1 MNKHK
6 TLKIKL
12 VKSSI
17 GYKKKAKL
25 TLQALR
31 LKKINKIVEHK
42 DNPSLRGMLDVV
54 NYLVKVEES
63 K

>member
-1 MNKHK
+1 MSENKI
-6 TLKIKL
+6 LKIKL

-25 TLQALR
+25 TLQALG
-31 LKKINKIVEHK
+31 LKKMNQIVEHK
-42 DNPSLRGMLDVV
+42 DSPSLRGMLDVV
-54 NYLVKVEES
+54 NYLVNVEES

>member
-25 TLQALR
+25 TLQALGR
-31 LKKINKIVEHK
+31 KKINQIVEHK
-42 DNPSLRGMLDVV
+42 DTASLRGMLDVV